1 MALGSPF
8 MDDREDQLHRTAA
21 AMAEAVAREVM
32 AAFQPM
38 VDHAKRMRDLASEL
52 TVIAGRTSER
62 VKQLSPGG
70 EAKEPIVAELLAF
83 SEIVRSLAGEVRAMA
98 DRSTIDLGELQNHL
112 LQTARTAT
120 SGQHLRR
127 DRFDVLLDAPGRGR
141 RPPSRDEGSS
151 N

>member
-1 MALGSPF
+1 
-8 MDDREDQLHRTAA
+8 MDDRDDQLQRAAA
-21 AMAEAVAREVM
+21 AMAEAVSREVS

-52 TVIAGRTSER
+52 TLIAGRTSER

-98 DRSTIDLGELQNHL
+98 DRSTVDLGELQNHL
-112 LQTARTAT
+112 LQTVRSAT
-120 SGQHLRR
+120 SGPHRHR
-127 DRFDVLLDAPGRGR
+127 DRFDVLLDTRTGRRHPGR
-141 RPPSRDEGSS
+141 DDGSS

>member
-1 MALGSPF
+1 
-8 MDDREDQLHRTAA
+8 MDDREDQLQRAAA
-21 AMAEAVAREVM
+21 AMAEDVSREVS

-38 VDHAKRMRDLASEL
+38 IDHAKRMRDLASEL
-52 TVIAGRTSER
+52 TLIASRTSER

-70 EAKEPIVAELLAF
+70 ETKEPIVSELLAF

-98 DRSTIDLGELQNHL
+98 DRSTVDLGELQNHL
-112 LQTARTAT
+112 VQTARTAT

-127 DRFDVLLDAPGRGR
+127 DRFDVLLDTGASGR
-141 RPPSRDEGSS
+141 RPPLRDEGSS